1 MITREKL
8 TDADPGN
15 AGLPLP
21 VSPFPLHT
29 FPMRHKLRIEG
40 FVTPEHAREQ
50 YIYLPFELPPG
61 VRRIDVNYFYENQ
74 VQGAQETHPGNNID
88 IGVFDVRGADFLRG
102 GFRGWSGGGR
112 SNFFIGRDAA
122 TPGYLRGPLQPGEWN
137 LIFGLSKIDDDVVR
151 YRVNIEMDVD
161 TEAGE
166 MLARPAESQLP
177 PVPGMPRRESI
188 AGASN
193 GPDLPLSAPGRGS
206 RGVRPGRWYRGDLH
220 AHSEHADGANTVD
233 EIVDYTRRVGLD
245 YFALTDHNTIS
256 HWDDLAR
263 LNNGAPLLI
272 PGEEITMYG
281 GHANV
286 WGLDDWIDFRGSDS
300 DKVRALVEEANRRG
314 SMFSINH
321 PDSPIPWLHPA
332 VRGYQA
338 IEVWNAPWRWYNEP
352 ALLRWV
358 AHLDAGERMV
368 AVGGSDA
375 HCVPPAKMTQPN
387 GPGEPCTW
395 VYVEGPLT
403 QRAVLDAV
411 ERGHVFISEA
421 PTGPFIDMRGDAG
434 GDGAFE
440 ALPGDVINAEAG
452 ALLRVHVTYRGPDGK
467 HLRFFSRRGLV
478 HEITPDVEQFDG
490 EFELRV
496 EGDDYVRCEV
506 RGYRGRPERG
516 EVVHALTNPI
526 YWGNW

>member
-1 MITREKL
+1 
-8 TDADPGN
+8 
-15 AGLPLP
+15 
-21 VSPFPLHT
+21 
-29 FPMRHKLRIEG
+29 MRHKVRLEG

-50 YIYLPFELPPG
+50 YVYLPFELPPG
-61 VRRIDVNYFYENQ
+61 TRRVDVNYHYENQ

-88 IGVFDVRGADFLRG
+88 IGVFDVRGSDFLRG
-102 GFRGWSGGGR
+102 GFRGWSGGAR
-112 SNFFIGRDAA
+112 SAFFISRDAA

-137 LIFGLSKIDDDVVR
+137 LIFGLSKITGPVVR

-161 TEAGE
+161 TEAGA
-166 MLARPAESQLP
+166 MLDPPSEFERPN
-177 PVPGMPRRESI
+177 VPGAALRQPPTSHH
-188 AGASN
+188 
-193 GPDLPLSAPGRGS
+193 PLPTSGK
-206 RGVRPGRWYRGDLH
+206 WYRGDLH
-220 AHSEHADGANTVD
+220 AHSEHSDGANTVD
-233 EIVDYTRRVGLD
+233 EIIDYTRRAGLD

-263 LNNGAPLLI
+263 LNDGAPLLI

-286 WGLDDWIDFRGSDS
+286 WGLEDWIDFRGSDA
-300 DKVRALVEEANRRG
+300 DKVRALVEDANRRG

-358 AHLDAGERMV
+358 HHLDAGERMV
-368 AVGGSDA
+368 AVGGSDS
-375 HCVPPAKMTQPN
+375 HCVPPARMTQPN

-411 ERGHVFISEA
+411 EQGRVFISET
-421 PTGPFIDMRGDAG
+421 PGGPFIELRADAD

-440 ALPGDVINAEAG
+440 ALPGDVVETRDG
-452 ALLRVHVTYRGPDGK
+452 SMLRFRVKYLGPDGK
-467 HLRFFSRRGLV
+467 HLRFFSKRGLV
-478 HEITPDVEQFDG
+478 HEITAPAEHHEA
-490 EFELRV
+490 EFELRA

-506 RGYRGRPERG
+506 RGYRGRPDRG
-516 EVVHALTNPI
+516 EVVHAMTNPI
-526 YWGNW
+526 YWGAW

>member
-1 MITREKL
+1 
-8 TDADPGN
+8 
-15 AGLPLP
+15 
-21 VSPFPLHT
+21 
-29 FPMRHKLRIEG
+29 MRHILRIEG
-40 FVTPEHAREQ
+40 FVTPEHARAQ
-50 YIYLPFELPPG
+50 YVYLPFELPPG

-102 GFRGWSGGGR
+102 GFRGWSGAKR

-137 LIFGLSKIDDDVVR
+137 LIFGLSKISDDVVR
-151 YRVNIEMDVD
+151 YRVNIEMDVG
-161 TEAGE
+161 TQSGE
-166 MLARPAESQLP
+166 VLEPPDQIEIP
-177 PVPGMPRRESI
+177 PVPGAAFRQPPSPTPHPP
-188 AGASN
+188 S
-193 GPDLPLSAPGRGS
+193 S
-206 RGVRPGRWYRGDLH
+206 GRWYRGDLH
-220 AHSEHADGANTVD
+220 AHSEHSDGMNTVD
-233 EIVDYTRRVGLD
+233 EIVDYTRRIGLD

-263 LNNGAPLLI
+263 LNVGAPLLI

-300 DKVRALVEEANRRG
+300 DKVRTLVEEANRRG

-368 AVGGSDA
+368 AVGGSDS
-375 HCVPPAKMTQPN
+375 HCVPPATMTQPN

-411 ERGHVFISEA
+411 ERGRVFISEM
-421 PTGPFIDMRGDAG
+421 PTGPFIELRADAD
-434 GDGAFE
+434 GDGVFE
-440 ALPGDVINAEAG
+440 ALPGDVISAKDG
-452 ALLRVHVTYRGPDGK
+452 ALLRFQIKYRGPDGK
-467 HLRFFSRRGLV
+467 RLRFFSRRGLV
-478 HEITPDVEQFDG
+478 HEITPDTEQFDHA
-490 EFELRV
+490 FELRV
-496 EGDDYVRCEV
+496 EPDDYVRCEV